1 MNDCTGFFYR
11 IIQDNRHTVGNT
23 DQEQHSR
30 PAGHKRIRMGKGIVI
45 TAGPPSYLAV
55 SDGDYVIFM
64 SLLRCSQYIEAAAQ
78 MGTETAPV
86 FQDA

>member
-1 MNDCTGFFYR
+1 
-11 IIQDNRHTVGNT
+11 
-23 DQEQHSR
+23 
-30 PAGHKRIRMGKGIVI
+30 MGKGIVI